1 MTDKRIR
8 LDCPFCHTK
17 PESIQLI
24 KYSQLYTEIKCP
36 KCGCKFTCQSKQEA
50 IDKWNTR

>member
-17 PESIQLI
+17 PEFIQLN
-24 KYSQLYTEIKCP
+24 KYSKIYTEIKCP
-36 KCGCKFTCQSKQEA
+36 KCGCKFTCSSKQEA